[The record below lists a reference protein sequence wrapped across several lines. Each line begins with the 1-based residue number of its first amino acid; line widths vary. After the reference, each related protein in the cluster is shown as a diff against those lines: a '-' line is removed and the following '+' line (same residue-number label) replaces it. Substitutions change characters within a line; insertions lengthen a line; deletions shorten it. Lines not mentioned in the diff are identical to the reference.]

1 MTKPRPEPLLTG
13 LRVGE
18 SARWH
23 DDRLWLANWGEGQV
37 LAVDSDGA
45 SEVMAVL
52 DKTTIPISID
62 WLADGRLLV
71 VSGPQ
76 GLVLRQEADGALVT
90 HADLTALSPH
100 TWNEIVVDGRG
111 NIYVNTIN
119 FDFMGGG
126 EFAPGL
132 MALITPDGEVRQVA
146 DGLQFPNGMVV
157 TPDNSTL
164 ICAESFAGRLAAF
177 DIDPDGGLSGRRVWA
192 ELGEGG
198 DGICLDAE
206 GAVWTP
212 AANRCERVREG
223 GEKLETVELEGD
235 KFCFASALGG
245 EEGRTLFMLAAPW
258 LGPEKMFDGPP
269 SGVVR
274 TFDAP
279 AAGAGW
285 P

>member
-1 MTKPRPEPLLTG
+1 MMATPHPEPLLTG

-18 SARWH
+18 CARWH

-37 LAVDSDGA
+37 LAVDADGEA
-45 SEVMAVL
+45 EPIFEL
-52 DKTTIPISID
+52 DKATIPISID
-62 WLADGRLLV
+62 WLADGTLLV
-71 VSGPQ
+71 IPGPQ
-76 GLVLRQEADGALVT
+76 GRVLRREADGSLAAYAELGG
-90 HADLTALSPH
+90 LSPH
-100 TWNEIVVDGRG
+100 TWNEIVVDGRD

-132 MALITPDGEVRQVA
+132 IALVTPDGEVSQVA
-146 DGLQFPNGMVV
+146 DGMQFPNGMIV

-164 ICAESFAGRLAAF
+164 ICAESFAGRLTAF
-177 DIDPDGGLSGRRVWA
+177 DIEPDGALSGRRVWA

-212 AANRCERVREG
+212 AGQTCLRVREG
-223 GEKLETVELEGD
+223 GEVLETVELD
-235 KFCFASALGG
+235 RFCFACALGG
-245 EEGRTLFMLAAPW
+245 ADRRTLFMLAAPW
-258 LGPEKMFDGPP
+258 LGTDKMFDGPP

-279 AAGAGW
+279 AAGVGR